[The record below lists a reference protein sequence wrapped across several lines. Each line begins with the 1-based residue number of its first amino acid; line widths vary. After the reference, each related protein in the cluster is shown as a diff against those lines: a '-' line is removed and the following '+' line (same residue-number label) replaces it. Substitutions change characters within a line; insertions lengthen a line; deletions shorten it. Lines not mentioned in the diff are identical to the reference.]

1 MSKRGN
7 GEGSVCH
14 RPDGRWQGSITIGR
28 DDRGRIIRKYFYGK
42 TRKEAA
48 EKLNHA
54 LEELRDNIFINKTD
68 NPTVEQ
74 WCHEWLWSYKRNS
87 VRQKTFDQYET
98 ILRTHIIPNIGDVRL
113 ADLKTAHIQKI
124 INEMHT
130 NGLSYRTIEV
140 MKIVMHAALK
150 QAQKNKFVK
159 ENVCDNV
166 VLTRR
171 ESKHIRVLNK
181 EEQTKLTAALK
192 DNYIGRGLLFALYT
206 GMRRGEVL
214 ALRWS
219 DYDKDEKTISITKAL
234 SRVRT
239 YNKDGNK
246 TELIVTTPKTDTSI
260 RTVPLIDKAIEL
272 LNEHK
277 RRQVEYMNLVGDYY
291 TDNNLIFSS
300 SRGDHL
306 DPGNFNRKLNKKVKK
321 IGIPRISPH
330 ILRHSFAAR
339 GLEAEVSLKA
349 MQELL
354 GHSSITVTGDIYTHI
369 KKKPLAIRLIECVTA
384 CALHLILKA

>member
-7 GEGSVCH
+7 GEGSVCR

-28 DDRGRIIRKYFYGK
+28 DDRGRLIRKYFYGK
-42 TRKEAA
+42 TRKETS
-48 EKLNHA
+48 EKLNRA
-54 LEELRDNIFINKTD
+54 IEELRDNRFINKSD

-87 VRQKTFDQYET
+87 VKQKTFDQYET
-98 ILRTHIIPNIGDVRL
+98 ILRTHIIPDIGDIRL
-113 ADLKTAHIQKI
+113 ADLKTMHIQRI
-124 INEMHT
+124 INKMYDS
-130 NGLSYRTIEV
+130 GLSHRTIEV

-150 QAQKNKFVK
+150 QAQRNKLVS
-159 ENVCDNV
+159 ENVCENV
-166 VLTRR
+166 VLPRKQPKR
-171 ESKHIRVLNK
+171 IRVLN
-181 EEQTKLTAALK
+181 EDEQTKLIAALK

-214 ALRWS
+214 ALKWS
-219 DYDKDEKTISITKAL
+219 DYDKNEKTISITKAL

-246 TELIVTTPKTDTSI
+246 TMLTVTTPKTDTSI
-260 RTVPLIDKAIEL
+260 RTVPLIDKAVEL
-272 LNEHK
+272 LAEHK
-277 RRQVEYMNLVGDYY
+277 HKQERYMELVGDYY
-291 TDNNLIFSS
+291 TDNDLIFSS
-300 SRGDHL
+300 SRGDYL
-306 DPGNFNRKLNKKVKK
+306 DPGNFNRKLNKTVKK
-321 IGIPRISPH
+321 IGIAQISPH
-330 ILRHSFAAR
+330 ALRHSFATR

-369 KKKPLAIRLIECVTA
+369 
-384 CALHLILKA
+384 LKEQKRKEISKLNDVFK

>member
-7 GEGSVCH
+7 GEGSVCR

-28 DDRGRIIRKYFYGK
+28 DDRGRLIRKYFYGK
-42 TRKEAA
+42 TRKETS
-48 EKLNHA
+48 EKLNRA
-54 LEELRDNIFINKTD
+54 IEELRDNRFINKSD

-87 VRQKTFDQYET
+87 VKQKTFDQYET
-98 ILRTHIIPNIGDVRL
+98 ILRTHIIPDIGDIRL
-113 ADLKTAHIQKI
+113 ADLKTMHIQRV
-124 INEMHT
+124 INKMYDS
-130 NGLSYRTIEV
+130 GLSHRTIEV

-150 QAQKNKFVK
+150 QAQRNKLVG
-159 ENVCDNV
+159 ENVCENV
-166 VLTRR
+166 VLPRKQPKR
-171 ESKHIRVLNK
+171 IRVLN
-181 EEQTKLTAALK
+181 EDEQTKLIAALK

-214 ALRWS
+214 ALKWS
-219 DYDKDEKTISITKAL
+219 DYDKNEKTISITKAL

-246 TELIVTTPKTDTSI
+246 TMLTVTTPKTDTSI
-260 RTVPLIDKAIEL
+260 RTVPLIDKAVEL
-272 LNEHK
+272 LAEHK
-277 RRQVEYMNLVGDYY
+277 RRQERYMELVGDYY
-291 TDNNLIFSS
+291 TDNDLIFSS
-300 SRGDHL
+300 SRGDYL
-306 DPGNFNRKLNKKVKK
+306 DPGNFNRKLNKTVKK

-330 ILRHSFAAR
+330 VLRHSFATR

-369 KKKPLAIRLIECVTA
+369 
-384 CALHLILKA
+384 LKEQKRKEISKLNDVFK

>member
-7 GEGSVCH
+7 GEGSVCR

-28 DDRGRIIRKYFYGK
+28 DDRGRLIRKYFYGK
-42 TRKEAA
+42 TRKETS
-48 EKLNHA
+48 EKLNRA
-54 LEELRDNIFINKTD
+54 IEELRDNRFINKSD

-87 VRQKTFDQYET
+87 VKQKTFDQYET
-98 ILRTHIIPNIGDVRL
+98 ILRTHIIPDIGDIRL
-113 ADLKTAHIQKI
+113 ADLKTMHIQRI
-124 INEMHT
+124 INKMYDS
-130 NGLSYRTIEV
+130 GLSHRTIEV

-150 QAQKNKFVK
+150 QAQRNKLVG
-159 ENVCDNV
+159 ENVCENV
-166 VLTRR
+166 VLPRKQPKR
-171 ESKHIRVLNK
+171 IRVLN
-181 EEQTKLTAALK
+181 EDEQTKLIAALK

-214 ALRWS
+214 ALKWS
-219 DYDKDEKTISITKAL
+219 DYDKNEKTISITKAL

-246 TELIVTTPKTDTSI
+246 TMLTVTTPKTDTSI
-260 RTVPLIDKAIEL
+260 RTVPLIDKAVEL
-272 LNEHK
+272 LAEHK
-277 RRQVEYMNLVGDYY
+277 RKQERYMELVGDYY
-291 TDNNLIFSS
+291 TDNDLIFSS
-300 SRGDHL
+300 SRGDYL
-306 DPGNFNRKLNKKVKK
+306 DPGNFNRKLNKTVKK

-330 ILRHSFAAR
+330 VLRYSFATR

-369 KKKPLAIRLIECVTA
+369 
-384 CALHLILKA
+384 LKEQKRKEISKLNDVFK

>member
-7 GEGSVCH
+7 GEGSVCR

-28 DDRGRIIRKYFYGK
+28 DDRGRLIRKYFYGK
-42 TRKEAA
+42 TRKETS
-48 EKLNHA
+48 EKLNRA
-54 LEELRDNIFINKTD
+54 IEELRDNRFINKSD

-87 VRQKTFDQYET
+87 VKQKTFDQYET
-98 ILRTHIIPNIGDVRL
+98 ILRTHIIPDLGDIRL
-113 ADLKTAHIQKI
+113 ADLKTMHIQRI
-124 INEMHT
+124 INKMHDS
-130 NGLSYRTIEV
+130 GLSHRTIEV

-150 QAQKNKFVK
+150 QAQRNKLVS
-159 ENVCDNV
+159 ENVCENV
-166 VLTRR
+166 VLPRKQPKR
-171 ESKHIRVLNK
+171 IRVLN
-181 EEQTKLTAALK
+181 EDEQTKLIAALK

-214 ALRWS
+214 ALKWS
-219 DYDKDEKTISITKAL
+219 DYDKNEKTISITKAL
-234 SRVRT
+234 NRVRT

-246 TELIVTTPKTDTSI
+246 TMLTVTTPKTDTSI
-260 RTVPLIDKAIEL
+260 RTVPLIDKAVEL
-272 LNEHK
+272 LAEHK
-277 RRQVEYMNLVGDYY
+277 RKQERYMELVGDYY
-291 TDNNLIFSS
+291 TDNDLIFSS
-300 SRGDHL
+300 SRGDYL
-306 DPGNFNRKLNKKVKK
+306 DPGNFNRKLNKTVKK

-330 ILRHSFAAR
+330 VLRHSFATR

-369 KKKPLAIRLIECVTA
+369 
-384 CALHLILKA
+384 LKEQKRKEISKLNDVFK

>member
-7 GEGSVCH
+7 GEGSVCR

-28 DDRGRIIRKYFYGK
+28 DDRGRLIRKYFYGK
-42 TRKEAA
+42 TRRETS
-48 EKLNHA
+48 EKLNRA
-54 LEELRDNIFINKTD
+54 IEELRDNRFINKSD

-87 VRQKTFDQYET
+87 VKQKTFDQYET
-98 ILRTHIIPNIGDVRL
+98 ILRTHIIPDLGDIRL
-113 ADLKTAHIQKI
+113 ADLKTMHIQRI
-124 INEMHT
+124 INKMHDS
-130 NGLSYRTIEV
+130 GLSHRTIEV
-140 MKIVMHAALK
+140 TKIVMHAALK
-150 QAQKNKFVK
+150 QAQRNKLVS
-159 ENVCDNV
+159 ENVCENV
-166 VLTRR
+166 VLPRKQP
-171 ESKHIRVLNK
+171 KHIRVLNE
-181 EEQTKLTAALK
+181 EEQTKLIAALK

-214 ALRWS
+214 ALKWS
-219 DYDKDEKTISITKAL
+219 DYDKNEKTISITKAL

-246 TELIVTTPKTDTSI
+246 TMLTVTTPKTDTSI
-260 RTVPLIDKAIEL
+260 RTVPLIDKAVEL
-272 LNEHK
+272 LAEHK
-277 RRQVEYMNLVGDYY
+277 RKQERYMELVGDYY
-291 TDNNLIFSS
+291 TDNDLIFSS
-300 SRGDHL
+300 SRGDYL
-306 DPGNFNRKLNKKVKK
+306 DPGNFNRKLNKTVKK

-330 ILRHSFAAR
+330 VLRHSFATR

-369 KKKPLAIRLIECVTA
+369 
-384 CALHLILKA
+384 LKEQKRKEISKLNDVFK

>member
-7 GEGSVCH
+7 GEGSVCR

-28 DDRGRIIRKYFYGK
+28 DDRGRLIRKYFYGK
-42 TRKEAA
+42 TRKETS
-48 EKLNHA
+48 EKLNRA
-54 LEELRDNIFINKTD
+54 IEELRDNRFINKSD

-87 VRQKTFDQYET
+87 VKQKTFDQYET
-98 ILRTHIIPNIGDVRL
+98 ILRTHIIPDIGDIRL
-113 ADLKTAHIQKI
+113 ADLKTMHIQRI
-124 INEMHT
+124 INKMHDS
-130 NGLSYRTIEV
+130 GLSHRTIEV

-150 QAQKNKFVK
+150 QAQRNKLVS
-159 ENVCDNV
+159 ENVCENV
-166 VLTRR
+166 VLPRKQP
-171 ESKHIRVLNK
+171 KHIRVLN
-181 EEQTKLTAALK
+181 EDEQTKLIAALK

-214 ALRWS
+214 ALKWS
-219 DYDKDEKTISITKAL
+219 DYDKNEKTISITKAL

-246 TELIVTTPKTDTSI
+246 TMLTVTTPKTDTSI
-260 RTVPLIDKAIEL
+260 RTVPLIDKAVEL
-272 LNEHK
+272 LAEHK
-277 RRQVEYMNLVGDYY
+277 RKQERYMELVGDYY
-291 TDNNLIFSS
+291 TDNDLIFSS
-300 SRGDHL
+300 SRGDYL
-306 DPGNFNRKLNKKVKK
+306 DPGNFNRKLNKTVKK
-321 IGIPRISPH
+321 IGIAQISPH
-330 ILRHSFAAR
+330 VLRHSFATR

-369 KKKPLAIRLIECVTA
+369 
-384 CALHLILKA
+384 LKEQKRKEISKLNDVFK

>member
-7 GEGSVCH
+7 GEGSVCR

-28 DDRGRIIRKYFYGK
+28 DDRGRLIRKYFYGK
-42 TRKEAA
+42 TRKETS
-48 EKLNHA
+48 EKLNRA
-54 LEELRDNIFINKTD
+54 IEELRDNRFINKSD

-87 VRQKTFDQYET
+87 VKQKTFDQYET
-98 ILRTHIIPNIGDVRL
+98 ILRTHIIPDIGDIRL
-113 ADLKTAHIQKI
+113 ADLKTMHIQRI
-124 INEMHT
+124 INKMHDS
-130 NGLSYRTIEV
+130 GLSHRTIEV

-150 QAQKNKFVK
+150 QAQRNKLVS
-159 ENVCDNV
+159 ENVCENV
-166 VLTRR
+166 VLPRKR
-171 ESKHIRVLNK
+171 PKHIRVLN
-181 EEQTKLTAALK
+181 EDEQTKLIAALK

-214 ALRWS
+214 ALKWS
-219 DYDKDEKTISITKAL
+219 DYDKNEKTISITKAL

-239 YNKDGNK
+239 YNKNGNK
-246 TELIVTTPKTDTSI
+246 TMLTVTTPKTDTSI
-260 RTVPLIDKAIEL
+260 RTVPLIDKAVEL
-272 LNEHK
+272 LAEHK
-277 RRQVEYMNLVGDYY
+277 RKQERYMELVGDYY
-291 TDNNLIFSS
+291 TDNDLIFSS
-300 SRGDHL
+300 SRGDYL
-306 DPGNFNRKLNKKVKK
+306 DPGNFNRKLNKTVKK

-330 ILRHSFAAR
+330 VLRHSFATR

-369 KKKPLAIRLIECVTA
+369 LKEQKRKE
-384 CALHLILKA
+384 ILKLNDVFK

>member
-7 GEGSVCH
+7 GEGSVCR

-28 DDRGRIIRKYFYGK
+28 DDRGRLIRKYFYGK
-42 TRKEAA
+42 TRKETS
-48 EKLNHA
+48 EKLNRA
-54 LEELRDNIFINKTD
+54 IEELRDNRFINKSD

-87 VRQKTFDQYET
+87 VKQKTFDQYET
-98 ILRTHIIPNIGDVRL
+98 ILRTHIIPDIGDIRL
-113 ADLKTAHIQKI
+113 ADLKTMHIQRI
-124 INEMHT
+124 INKMHDS
-130 NGLSYRTIEV
+130 GLSHRTIEV

-150 QAQKNKFVK
+150 QAQRNKLVS
-159 ENVCDNV
+159 ENVCENV
-166 VLTRR
+166 VLPRKQP
-171 ESKHIRVLNK
+171 KHIRVLN
-181 EEQTKLTAALK
+181 EDEPTKLIAALK

-214 ALRWS
+214 ALKWS
-219 DYDKDEKTISITKAL
+219 DYDKNEKTISITKAL

-246 TELIVTTPKTDTSI
+246 TMLTVTTPKTDTSI
-260 RTVPLIDKAIEL
+260 RTVPLIDKAVEL
-272 LNEHK
+272 LAEHK
-277 RRQVEYMNLVGDYY
+277 RKQERYMELVGDYY
-291 TDNNLIFSS
+291 TDNDLIFSS
-300 SRGDHL
+300 SRGDYL
-306 DPGNFNRKLNKKVKK
+306 DPGNFNRKLNKTVKK
-321 IGIPRISPH
+321 IGIAQISPH
-330 ILRHSFAAR
+330 ALRHSFATR

-369 KKKPLAIRLIECVTA
+369 
-384 CALHLILKA
+384 LKEQKRKEISKLNDVFK

>member
-7 GEGSVCH
+7 GEGSVCR

-28 DDRGRIIRKYFYGK
+28 DDRGRLIRKYFYGK
-42 TRKEAA
+42 TRKETS
-48 EKLNHA
+48 EKLNRA
-54 LEELRDNIFINKTD
+54 IEELRDNRFINKSD

-87 VRQKTFDQYET
+87 VKQKTFDQYET
-98 ILRTHIIPNIGDVRL
+98 ILRTHIIPDIGDIRL
-113 ADLKTAHIQKI
+113 ADLKTMHIQRI
-124 INEMHT
+124 INKMYDS
-130 NGLSYRTIEV
+130 GLSHRTIEV

-150 QAQKNKFVK
+150 QAQRNKLVG
-159 ENVCDNV
+159 ENVCENV
-166 VLTRR
+166 VLPRKR
-171 ESKHIRVLNK
+171 PKHIRVLN
-181 EEQTKLTAALK
+181 EDEQTKLIAALK

-214 ALRWS
+214 ALKWS
-219 DYDKDEKTISITKAL
+219 DYDKNEKTISITKAL

-239 YNKDGNK
+239 YNKNGNK
-246 TELIVTTPKTDTSI
+246 TMLTVTTPKTDTSI
-260 RTVPLIDKAIEL
+260 RTVPLIDKAVEL
-272 LNEHK
+272 LAEHK
-277 RRQVEYMNLVGDYY
+277 RKQERYMELVGDYY
-291 TDNNLIFSS
+291 TDNDLIFSS
-300 SRGDHL
+300 SRGDYL
-306 DPGNFNRKLNKKVKK
+306 DPGNFNRKLNKTVKK

-330 ILRHSFAAR
+330 VLRHSFATR

-369 KKKPLAIRLIECVTA
+369 
-384 CALHLILKA
+384 LKEQKRKEISKLNDVFK

>member
-7 GEGSVCH
+7 GEGSVCR

-28 DDRGRIIRKYFYGK
+28 DDRGRLIRKYFYGK
-42 TRKEAA
+42 TRKETS
-48 EKLNHA
+48 EKLNRA
-54 LEELRDNIFINKTD
+54 IEELRDNRFINKSD

-87 VRQKTFDQYET
+87 VKQKTFDQYET
-98 ILRTHIIPNIGDVRL
+98 ILRTHIIPDLGDIRL
-113 ADLKTAHIQKI
+113 ADLKTMHIQRI
-124 INEMHT
+124 INKMHDS
-130 NGLSYRTIEV
+130 GLSHRTIEV

-150 QAQKNKFVK
+150 QAQRNKLVS
-159 ENVCDNV
+159 ENVCENV
-166 VLTRR
+166 VLPRKQP
-171 ESKHIRVLNK
+171 KHIRVLN
-181 EEQTKLTAALK
+181 EDEQTKLIAALK

-214 ALRWS
+214 ALKWS
-219 DYDKDEKTISITKAL
+219 DYDKNEKTISITKAL
-234 SRVRT
+234 NRVRT

-246 TELIVTTPKTDTSI
+246 TMLTVTTPKTDTSI
-260 RTVPLIDKAIEL
+260 RTVPLIDKAVEL
-272 LNEHK
+272 LAEHK
-277 RRQVEYMNLVGDYY
+277 RKQERYMELVGDYY
-291 TDNNLIFSS
+291 TDNDLIFSS
-300 SRGDHL
+300 SRGDYL
-306 DPGNFNRKLNKKVKK
+306 DPGNFNRKLNKTVKK

-330 ILRHSFAAR
+330 VLRHSFATR

-369 KKKPLAIRLIECVTA
+369 
-384 CALHLILKA
+384 LKEQKRKEISKLNDVFK

>member
-7 GEGSVCH
+7 GEGSVCR

-42 TRKEAA
+42 TRKETS
-48 EKLNHA
+48 EKLNRA
-54 LEELRDNIFINKTD
+54 IEELRDNRFINKSD

-87 VRQKTFDQYET
+87 VKQKTFDQYET
-98 ILRTHIIPNIGDVRL
+98 ILRTHIIPDIGDIRL
-113 ADLKTAHIQKI
+113 ADLKTMHIQRI
-124 INEMHT
+124 INKMYDS
-130 NGLSYRTIEV
+130 GLSHRTIEV

-150 QAQKNKFVK
+150 QAQRNKLVG
-159 ENVCDNV
+159 ENVCENV
-166 VLTRR
+166 VLPRKQPKR
-171 ESKHIRVLNK
+171 IRVLN
-181 EEQTKLTAALK
+181 EDEQTKLIAALK

-214 ALRWS
+214 ALKWS
-219 DYDKDEKTISITKAL
+219 DYDKNEKTISITKAL
-234 SRVRT
+234 NRVRT

-246 TELIVTTPKTDTSI
+246 TMLTVTTPKTDTSI
-260 RTVPLIDKAIEL
+260 RTVPLIDKAVEL
-272 LNEHK
+272 LAEHK
-277 RRQVEYMNLVGDYY
+277 RKQERYMELVGDYY
-291 TDNNLIFSS
+291 TDNDLIFSS
-300 SRGDHL
+300 SRGDYL
-306 DPGNFNRKLNKKVKK
+306 DPGNFNRKLNKTVKK

-330 ILRHSFAAR
+330 VLRHSFATR

-369 KKKPLAIRLIECVTA
+369 
-384 CALHLILKA
+384 LKEQKRKEISKLNDVFK